1 MPICNLLT
9 FTVSPAGL
17 ITGGISASVSTT
29 LTSNLPKMGII
40 GGGFVTLAEGSL
52 YKLSVNNPNLT
63 ISFRTIS
70 SITVLDVKRA
80 DLPVNIGLEGRAA
93 FKFATASEL
102 GLILSLGTNLQVPTA
117 STVTGTLSKTPFLA
131 SPITASL
138 NTVAA
143 VLNVSMGA
151 SASLASNVPAANL
164 IKNFVALPSG
174 TSLLTLATSSSLGII
189 GGLPLNNTA
198 SLKLNIPLVDLLD
211 GAYIYGRTVTAAL
224 VSNNVDLTV
233 IIRLTDQSIVSLK
246 ANVNGSLG
254 LISPIQSTT
263 GNAAVLNT
271 VATQLGTGLQASSA
285 LAFAVNSANMSVG
298 LRSSTVAL
306 QLSATGL
313 DLQYGLRGLIELK
326 SVASFDSNGFVL
338 LKSLLTGTAAPA
350 LSLFPVGPTK
360 FLILNSISGTSTLA
374 LLNEGVRSANFILL
388 RTLTEL
394 DGTISAV
401 SATASPNLDITFVV
415 NKTVCTFN
423 VPTIAIN
430 KFEVRAPY
438 PSFDVF
444 TIDIKS
450 KAITDSSGLRMYI
463 GLVGTSALKLQTPNT
478 TALNTTFIA
487 QPITCAFSQQAANA
501 SMRFIVGLESKTTNL
516 LTLATTVAELEIKSA
531 LDPVAIRTAL
541 SVPIAPPLRML
552 IGLQGTS
559 TLRLSQ
565 STPLPGMAGFKTQL
579 ESLSSCKLKLDISPV
594 LIYINLGVADAP
606 TQLQEFVRYPIPTG
620 TSLATATTIDG
631 VSVYPSL
638 SVFGSQV
645 IRVGSGVAGSTDVS
659 IELKAYQI
667 GQDAGN
673 PKQKTT
679 MVWLRASTAD
689 TNNLQRALFGSAP
702 IGPNITREASY
713 ASEFPRDYTTPL
725 SGMNVAEAGTTVLT
739 NPTNF
744 VGSGSYSAPATS
756 VLFLGSSLVRHNYNQ
771 SAVTI
776 PAKNIAVATEF
787 YGSSASPRKLTK
799 SRVEST
805 VPSSNSNS
813 LSPIYSSSAFRLLTP
828 TQYLQYGLSRALPF
842 KASAVVLP
850 QDDTTAGLDAHIHG
864 SDSMFSFI
872 PIKSGVR
879 HFYSYYRP
887 TTKAS
892 NCTVTSAAFVSNQF
906 TVGLLDSNSNPVPGD
921 TIFVTEADC
930 IIRVLLG
937 NYQGTSRAY
946 IDIPVTAIGA
956 DPDTVIVD
964 PSYRWVLEECLT
976 SFAGTYS
983 ITCLVD
989 YYTQPNSNPSITS
1002 SKVLALSRPIADI
1015 IGDANEFNSAKLS
1028 FAGDRNLLLGEFS
1041 VAISRA
1047 AATFSADVKINNPAD
1062 EQDLT
1067 IYDSMVAGA
1076 IEAKAVSFFDT
1087 DKLHMFLKTDGT
1099 LAGRRTISTFN
1110 GDKISTNLNPILPS
1124 VVQKYISTG
1133 GTFSKVKVGESVI
1146 ALLTTTNKLYLWGY
1160 NTYGHLDVPNDIDAN
1175 FAHTGYIADIKD
1187 FDFHVGHIA
1196 VIKTGTNNLYGWG
1209 CKFSTSWVTPKYIN
1223 AGNIVPMT
1231 ATAIKHLAI
1240 GENYSVGA
1248 VSKTINSVVTTVI
1261 EQFGSAPDAAAT
1273 IDTLVLKEPTPVW
1286 NTLDIKVYAGKVL
1299 ACGSNHTVA
1308 LKSDGTVVCWG
1319 NNNTYNQCTV
1329 PGGLTNVIAVDAGD
1343 NHSIALKSDGTV
1355 VCWGRDNSGQATVPA
1370 NLKAKIISAGGN
1382 FCAAIRTAASTD
1394 VTATVGA
1401 ITDDEVED
1409 TVACWGLNDVGQTV
1423 VPKCEGVSYDPD
1435 VHKYRMRFWSVKCG
1449 WNHVAGVRKDDVQ
1462 VKRTRDHLELNRY
1475 AAGPSRTAFKF
1486 SQESTEVFRD
1496 IGFSFSAWTGTS
1508 GVTIKSTTGVEYV
1521 FSIVGSPSGNYVDT
1535 FVSAS
1540 TALIS
1545 SRYYRLCITSALNS
1559 NGGAALPY
1567 RIGDTVK
1574 IQYATSGA
1582 PSTWIDLEFSAY
1594 LVLGYSTDANCSA
1607 DNTWPPSV
1615 CTSPTTITNLRTITQ
1630 KWSGVDNYGIST
1642 LKWVP
1647 CIITPVSDGYFAGAN
1662 YEIRQSGGNSGIP
1675 VQTIVC
1681 SFETAD
1687 VYDPGLDKK
1696 YVVWGSP
1703 QAYGV
1708 SANILDYQAYYP
1720 VLTWPGEDNYT
1731 PGQLTS
1737 SLDSILVKDT
1747 RVPLNATVPAG
1758 YLDSSYS
1765 YVGAGPQLGSNRE
1778 PPNYDSGN
1786 LGSFFLNDGI
1796 VGGSRIYLGPTSLQ
1810 VAPLVDGLLVRVST
1824 TNNSGDLTYVG
1835 TPALTIAGVY
1845 FNRPTPLDG
1854 STINLYAGA
1863 EAGDT
1868 TESVKAIGFT
1878 NNAVYVERF
1887 TGSLPTG
1894 YEIVAAG
1901 KGTKSTWTSLT
1912 GYHLQWTGTLPSIGT
1927 TTLSMTGAYCTF
1939 NGSTS
1944 KADVYLP
1951 FDQDY
1956 PGPLPEAW
1964 LSALSL
1970 EPRLVQIVKHQLDAS
1985 VLNAA
1990 DPLITPVKHMTVVPL
2005 YNNSNLC
2012 VGRSVYGLSINST
2025 STQRTDDTDVFSNFL
2040 IHPTIGSGS
2049 VTEYFPENMYFG
2061 YRSYVSV
2068 NYSKY
2073 VVASSAQDTVGKVQ
2087 TYTKTGG
2094 VNTNGQLNVKLGGP
2108 FGLTDALSP
2117 YYVQILSKS
2126 WMMDV
2131 AQWNIGHT
2139 QTPGLT
2145 YGFDKVSCSQF
2156 HTVALDMDGWVSAW
2170 GSNSA
2175 INPAATRRRPW
2186 TPYTDSG
2193 NGIFAGP
2200 NSPPHLVSGWFTNF
2214 ADANYSGTASVDA
2227 FTTNRSKTVS
2237 SDTTDPIVPLD
2248 LTVNPLA
2255 ASVYNFLYPAD
2266 PSTVYPTYNAN
2277 FNTNGFVFFNAN
2289 KFTLAV
2295 NTEVIYVSQKIFSDI
2310 PGNIVAPCLEMGLR
2324 RNVDGSY
2331 VAFIQG
2337 SYTNYL
2343 RQYSL
2348 PLDGAPSLIYFGFD
2362 ESNDAIPVI
2371 TGTVKVDGTYV
2382 KWNAPLD
2389 SNGFDT
2395 GTDSYI
2401 SEPIYAISYSRSLN
2415 HVGTFPPPLNTDTL
2429 QRMYKPVTALT
2440 KLVAGDN
2447 FFSGLYLDEAL
2458 PINKIR
2464 GTNVTKQEAN
2474 FQLELGYNKTI
2485 DGLSAQ
2491 GPPNLK
2497 LLDLVGPKTNY
2508 LTLVERSYKQ
2518 STVVAPTTAVYL
2530 SPNTV
2535 PTLASIRL
2543 ENDNFRIFLGD
2554 IFTEGDDTVIDY
2566 LYNYS
2571 AGNKAG
2577 VDVTSRVWPTV
2588 VFPGD
2593 PLFSASYPPNHV
2605 FIYRAL
2611 NLLVPGGSY
2620 TSVDKFNTVYT
2631 TNGSVGDGNIDAKP
2645 LVDITSSDPL
2655 KKMVCYD
2662 SVSGRV
2668 LPQGYIPE
2676 ANVGGGLLSIAMGSL
2691 QTAVISS
2698 TSKLVSW
2705 GWNHYEQRRQLRDLV
2720 TVTPTKISSSS
2731 AWSLVLDSTGVKLIT
2746 SLESSG
2752 QLTVPAGLGA
2762 GTLDISTGTNFAAA
2776 IRADGKV
2783 VCWGY
2788 ESNVPEVPATLGTC
2802 TKVACGA
2809 DHVLVL
2815 KANGEVECFGNND
2828 YGQCTIPTVVSNG
2841 VVTHI
2846 ACTSQMSVARLSTGV
2861 VYWWGASFG
2870 IRYTGNTGYA
2880 CKEAL
2885 GTNQVFLFVVKSAD
2899 DKIYCWPTEPGEQ
2912 YGLIAGIPNVASA
2925 SWKLGQG
2932 IAARHMCAATDTT
2945 TYAWGTDYSI
2955 DGNYGAPSYVPN
2967 TTSKLGVICNP
2978 LSSITSAPYKH
2989 VVVSTK
2995 LQSDINAE
3003 YDLIPSSIKARSED
3017 SVYTSVE
3024 LAGLKHAIAIAG
3036 GSKCWFA
3043 IYADTYAATEGTL
3056 IAWAADPANG
3066 IIADVPSGTT
3076 YTQVSSRNR
3085 HAAARKAN
3093 GDIVCWGLNTSG
3105 QTTIPASIGSCT
3117 KVVCGDTFTVAI
3129 KNGGLLSIWGTI
3141 NGVTATIP
3149 APYNIINFG
3158 DISCGIDH
3166 VVGTLSVGYSP
3177 GEYTWSIGTVV
3188 AFGNNNKGQCDVP
3201 GSLSGIIGNGVV
3213 CKAVAGGYFTSYDLV
3228 TEGFTLA
3235 KIDNSTPAAIVAV
3248 TGRSLETGGFERE
3261 NLVTSDYI
3269 DGYLVHY
3276 SGSIC
3281 NGILPSEH
3289 PFVVAYPTTT
3299 FGAGGTSILSNTGYA
3314 PANLTSNATNIP
3326 TAYRRNGAKR
3336 AKLITAGRY
3345 TQHVWTR
3352 PDHPFGAGYTV
3363 IVDKDT
3369 NAIQM
3374 VGGDALPGS
3383 CSVLS
3388 YSPPIEKSR
3397 LYDVPTNQLIDAN
3410 IIQIGTFRGNT
3421 FALTST
3427 GAVVQWGYQ
3436 DSSVSYNI
3444 SDPGLKQ
3451 YIAVPDIALDD
3462 NTPSLTGARA
3472 FALAY
3477 VSGAPGLSDS
3487 WYVNV
3492 NLDRYVDGVKTN
3504 VRRFTATG
3512 NTDSYSIAKP
3522 VHFAETFLAVDNWP
3536 SDSTRLDSQ
3545 YILSIEPNGVAC
3557 DINTASIFGM
3567 NLDSKSAIGPVL
3579 KDASNMS
3586 ASMSEVADYM
3596 LATVEDDTL
3605 STNTLTVAS
3614 NALTVNTVSEALAGV
3629 SFTSN
3634 ELVINRTFVRNKYGS
3649 SAIVESV
3656 AGGGLGGLLAGRV
3669 PYISALTPADMPSTT
3684 NLVGWYKS
3692 DTLPTTGEVTTW
3704 TNSVSGSSVAALTQ
3718 PGATLKPTVVAFNS
3732 TTYKGAQF
3740 DAVTSN
3746 QDFLSSLN
3754 TNVSETEFTYF
3765 VVYNKTA
3772 STTTHLDFGKLY
3784 SPSGGTSRGV
3794 QGIGWTA
3801 GRPTLYT
3808 RTSRYYRAT
3817 STDVITGNGI
3827 LCGYY
3832 RGSEGEGLRR
3842 NGTAVPLNALETN
3855 TVISATLSTGY
3866 HLEARV
3872 VTGFNDSNDVCAEVV
3887 AFNGSLTDAQIQQV
3901 EGYLAHKFNL
3911 ASSLPDGHPYKASPA
3926 VGEKLDVITPTDT
3939 TSNLILKETNR
3950 FTSNTGQAQT
3960 WVGMFEVGLNH
3971 IAQRTTAGG
3980 AVYPDISPVVA
3991 EFNIK
3996 TNQTLSILT
4005 IPVIAKFN
4013 SIAANLEVGASVKYL
4028 NGKVFGKFA
4037 ISSADMFVGLVIGQS
4052 RVTPKL
4058 RAIPVDLDLIVGMEG
4073 APILSSLKFFSGAD
4087 CGFYGCLSVSL
4098 DPPSLTI
4105 LQDSSYGNITTQ
4117 FGIAPVIMD
4126 KTVNMK
4132 GKVVRLTLNAPAAE
4146 LNVLRAMSS
4155 TVTCVLKTSAR
4166 IHNATVYLEPVTISP
4181 RLRLEVCV
4189 ASFAFLNLPIKKY
4202 GPKNPFGTPIV
4213 DDDIGPVYP
4222 FPPGRN

>member
-9 FTVSPAGL
+9 STVGPAGL
-17 ITGGISASVSTT
+17 ITGGMTASVSTR

-52 YKLSVNNPNLT
+52 YKLSLNTPRLT
-63 ISFRTIS
+63 IPFRTNS

-80 DLPVNIGLEGRAA
+80 DLPVNAGFEGTAA
-93 FKFATASEL
+93 FKCNTIAPKL
-102 GLILSLGTNLQVPTA
+102 GLILSLGTNLQVPTV
-117 STVTGTLSKTPFLA
+117 STVTGSMGKSPFLA
-131 SPITASL
+131 SPIRGSL

-143 VLNVSMGA
+143 VLNVSMRA
-151 SASLASNVPAANL
+151 SASLTSNVIAANL
-164 IKNFVALPSG
+164 TKNLVALPSG
-174 TSLLTLATSSSLGII
+174 TSLLTLATSSKLGII

-198 SLKLNIPLVDLLD
+198 SLRFNVPLADLLD
-211 GAYIYGRTVTAAL
+211 GAYIYGITITAAL
-224 VSNNVDLTV
+224 VSNKNIDLTLIV
-233 IIRLTDQSIVSLK
+233 RLTTQSIISLK
-246 ANVNGSLG
+246 ADVNGSLG

-263 GNAAVLNT
+263 GNAAALNT
-271 VATQLGTGLQASSA
+271 VAAKLTTGLRGSSTLT
-285 LAFAVNSANMSVG
+285 LAANSANMSVG

-313 DLQYGLRGLIELK
+313 DLRYALRSLVEFK
-326 SVASFDSNGFVL
+326 SVTSFDSNGFVL

-374 LLNEGVRSANFILL
+374 LLNEGVRSSQFILL

-401 SATASPNLDITFVV
+401 SATASSNLDITFRA
-415 NKTVCTFN
+415 NKVTCAFN
-423 VPTIAIN
+423 VPVIAN
-430 KFEVRAPY
+430 NLFQVRAPY
-438 PSFDVF
+438 PSFGAF

-478 TALNTTFIA
+478 TVLNTAFIA
-487 QPITCAFSQQAANA
+487 QPITCAFSQQSANA
-501 SMRFIVGLESKTTNL
+501 SMRIIVGLESQTTNL
-516 LTLATTVAELEIKSA
+516 LTLATTAAELEIKSA
-531 LDPVAIRTAL
+531 LDPVVIRTAL
-541 SVPIAPPLRML
+541 SVPIAPPIRMMV
-552 IGLQGTS
+552 GLQGTS

-645 IRVGSGVAGSTDVS
+645 IRVGSGIAGSTDVS

-713 ASEFPRDYTTPL
+713 ASGFPRDYTTPL
-725 SGMNVAEAGTTVLT
+725 SGMNAAEAGTTVLT

-787 YGSSASPRKLTK
+787 YGSSTSPRKLTK

-828 TQYLQYGLSRALPF
+828 TQYSQYGLSRALPF

-921 TIFVTEADC
+921 TIFVAEADC
-930 IIRVLLG
+930 ILRVLLG
-937 NYQGTSRAY
+937 NYQDTSRAY

-976 SFAGTYS
+976 SFASTHN

-989 YYTQPNSNPSITS
+989 YYGQPNSNQSITS

-1041 VAISRA
+1041 VAISRSE
-1047 AATFSADVKINNPAD
+1047 ATFTADVKINNPAD
-1062 EQDLT
+1062 ELDLT
-1067 IYDSMVAGA
+1067 IYDSTAAGA

-1087 DKLHMFLKTDGT
+1087 DKLHLFLKTDGT

-1187 FDFHVGHIA
+1187 FDFHAGHIA
-1196 VIKTGTNNLYGWG
+1196 VIKTGTNKLYGWG
-1209 CKFSTSWVTPKYIN
+1209 CKFSTSWVTPKYNN
-1223 AGNIVPMT
+1223 AGTIVPMT

-1273 IDTLVLKEPTPVW
+1273 IDTLVLKEPTLVW
-1286 NTLDIKVYAGKVL
+1286 DTPDIKVPAGKVL

-1329 PGGLTNVIAVDAGD
+1329 PGGLANVIAVDAGD
-1343 NHSIALKSDGTV
+1343 NHSMALQSNGTV

-1382 FCAAIRTAASTD
+1382 FCAAIRASNSTD

-1449 WNHVAGVRKDDVQ
+1449 WNHVAGVRKDDVP
-1462 VKRTRDHLELNRY
+1462 VKRTRDHVELNRY
-1475 AAGPSRTAFKF
+1475 AAGADRTAFKLLKD
-1486 SQESTEVFRD
+1486 TTTVFTD
-1496 IGFSFSAWTGTS
+1496 VGFGISLWGTTSSATITSNTGAAY
-1508 GVTIKSTTGVEYV
+1508 TIT
-1521 FSIVGSPSGNYVDT
+1521 IVGSPSGNFVDT
-1535 FVSAS
+1535 FVS
-1540 TALIS
+1540 TPTDFIS
-1545 SRYYRLCITSALNS
+1545 DRRYRLHIVSKASVT
-1559 NGGAALPY
+1559 GGAALPY
-1567 RIGDTVK
+1567 AMDTLK
-1574 IQYATSGA
+1574 IQYATSGS
-1582 PSTWIDLEFSAY
+1582 PNTWIDLAFPAT
-1594 LVLGYSTDANCSA
+1594 LLQGFSTDVNCTSNGA
-1607 DNTWPPSV
+1607 WPP
-1615 CTSPTTITNLRTITQ
+1615 TTCIDANNSIINLRTITR
-1630 KWSGVDNYGIST
+1630 KWGIPLTQTS
-1642 LKWVP
+1642 WVP
-1647 CIITPVSDGYFAGAN
+1647 SIPVSDPLSFPAGSI
-1662 YEIRQSGGNSGIP
+1662 YEIGTVNTTLENIL
-1675 VQTIVC
+1675 C

-1687 VYDPGLDKK
+1687 LYDVGLDKK

-1708 SANILDYQAYYP
+1708 SANILDYQSYYP
-1720 VLTWPGEDNYT
+1720 LLTWPGEDGYT
-1731 PGQLTS
+1731 PGNLTS
-1737 SLDSILVKDT
+1737 ALDPILVKDT
-1747 RVPLNATVPAG
+1747 RVPPNATVPAF
-1758 YLDSSYS
+1758 YLKSSYS
-1765 YVGAGPQLGSNRE
+1765 YVGLGPQLGRNTE
-1778 PPNYDSGN
+1778 PPTYDSNN
-1786 LGSFFLNDGI
+1786 LGSFFLDDVITGA
-1796 VGGSRIYLGPTSLQ
+1796 SRIYLGPTSLQ
-1810 VAPLVDGLLVRVST
+1810 IAPLVDGLLVRVYT
-1824 TNNSGDLTYVG
+1824 TNSSGNVIYCG
-1835 TPALTIAGVY
+1835 APALTIAGVY
-1845 FNRPTPLDG
+1845 FNRPTPLG
-1854 STINLYAGA
+1854 AITINLYAGV
-1863 EAGDT
+1863 
-1868 TESVKAIGFT
+1868 ESGAQESIQAIGFT

-1894 YEIVAAG
+1894 YSIVSN
-1901 KGTKSTWTSLT
+1901 KSTVATIESVA
-1912 GYHLQWTGTLPSIGT
+1912 GYHLEWTGSLPSIGS
-1927 TTLSMTGAYCTF
+1927 TTLTMTGAYCKF
-1939 NGSTS
+1939 NESTN
-1944 KADVYLP
+1944 KAEVYLP
-1951 FDQDY
+1951 FDDVY
-1956 PGPLPEAW
+1956 SGGAPIPEAW

-2005 YNNSNLC
+2005 YNDSNLC
-2012 VGRSVYGLSINST
+2012 VGRSVYGLSIASS
-2025 STQRTDDTDVFSNFL
+2025 STQRTDDIDAFSNFL

-2049 VTEYFPENMYFG
+2049 SLEFFPDNMYFG

-2068 NYSKY
+2068 NYYKY

-2175 INPAATRRRPW
+2175 INPAATKRKPW
-2186 TPYTDSG
+2186 TPYTDS
-2193 NGIFAGP
+2193 NDGIFP
-2200 NSPPHLVSGWFTNF
+2200 ITNTSRPSQLVSGWFTNF
-2214 ADANYSGTASVDA
+2214 FDANYPGTASVDA
-2227 FTTNRSKTVS
+2227 FTVNRSKTVS
-2237 SDTTDPIVPLD
+2237 SDIADPIVPLD
-2248 LTVNPLA
+2248 LTVDPLV
-2255 ASVYNFLYPAD
+2255 SGYYDFLYPAD
-2266 PSTVYPTYNAN
+2266 PSTVFPTYNAN
-2277 FNTNGFVFFNAN
+2277 FDTNGFVFFNPN
-2289 KFTLAV
+2289 KFTLAAG
-2295 NTEVIYVSQKIFSDI
+2295 TEVLFVKQKLL
-2310 PGNIVAPCLEMGLR
+2310 APSIQMGLR
-2324 RNVDGSY
+2324 NDNGVYRAY
-2331 VAFIQG
+2331 IQG
-2337 SYTNYL
+2337 SYTTYL
-2343 RQYSL
+2343 RQYSQ
-2348 PLDGAPSLIYFGFD
+2348 PLDGVPSLIYFGFD
-2362 ESNDAIPVI
+2362 ESNGAIPVI
-2371 TGTVKVDGTYV
+2371 TGTVKVDGTYI
-2382 KWNAPLD
+2382 KWEAPLD
-2389 SNGFDT
+2389 IDGFDT
-2395 GTDSYI
+2395 GTDTYV

-2497 LLDLVGPKTNY
+2497 LLDLVGPKENY

-2518 STVVAPTTAVYL
+2518 ANLINPTTGVYA
-2530 SPNTV
+2530 STV
-2535 PTLASIRL
+2535 PTIASIRL
-2543 ENDNFRIFLGD
+2543 EDDNFRIFLGNEA
-2554 IFTEGDDTVIDY
+2554 FEPEDTVIDY

-2571 AGNKAG
+2571 ASSKEGA
-2577 VDVTSRVWPTV
+2577 DVEKRVWPTV
-2588 VFPGD
+2588 VLRGEA
-2593 PLFSASYPPNHV
+2593 LFNSSYSPKEI

-2611 NLLVPGGSY
+2611 NLLVPGTSY
-2620 TSVDKFNTVYT
+2620 TSADKFNAARYT
-2631 TNGSVGDGNIDAKP
+2631 TGYVGNGNIDAKP
-2645 LVDITSSDPL
+2645 LVDITSTDPL
-2655 KKMVCYD
+2655 KQMVCYD

-2691 QTAVISS
+2691 QTAVIKASNN
-2698 TSKLVSW
+2698 KIVSW
-2705 GWNHYEQRRQLRDLV
+2705 GWNHFEQRRQLRDLV

-2731 AWSLVLDSTGVKLIT
+2731 QWSLVLDSTGVKLIT
-2746 SLESSG
+2746 DVESFG
-2752 QLTVPAGLGA
+2752 QLTVPASLGA

-2776 IRADGKV
+2776 IRSNGTV

-2788 ESNVPEVPATLGTC
+2788 ESYVPEVPATLGAC

-2815 KANGEVECFGNND
+2815 KAGGVIACFGNND
-2828 YGQCTIPTVVSNG
+2828 YGQCTIPTAVSNG
-2841 VVTHI
+2841 TVTHI

-2870 IRYTGNTGYA
+2870 LTNNGNTVYA
-2880 CKEAL
+2880 CEEAL
-2885 GTNQVFLFVVKSAD
+2885 GTNQVFLFVVKTSD
-2899 DKIYCWPTEPGEQ
+2899 KKIYCWPTEPGD
-2912 YGLIAGIPNVASA
+2912 YNSLVTGIPNVANNF
-2925 SWKLGQG
+2925 WKLGQST
-2932 IAARHMCAATDTT
+2932 AARHMCAATDTT
-2945 TYAWGTDYSI
+2945 TFAWGTEYNI
-2955 DGNYGAPSYVPN
+2955 DGNYGAPSYVPDTN
-2967 TTSKLGVICNP
+2967 SKLGVICNP
-2978 LSSITSAPYKH
+2978 LSSTTSSPYKH

-3003 YDLIPSSIKARSED
+3003 YALIPSSIKARSEA

-3043 IYADTYAATEGTL
+3043 IYADTYASTQGTL
-3056 IAWAADPANG
+3056 IAWAADTTNA
-3066 IIADVPSGTT
+3066 ITTVPSGAT

-3093 GDIVCWGLNTSG
+3093 GDIVCWGLNDAG
-3105 QTTIPASIGSCT
+3105 QATVPATLGSCT

-3129 KNGGLLSIWGTI
+3129 KDGGLLAIWGTI
-3141 NGVTATIP
+3141 AGVTATIP
-3149 APYNIINFG
+3149 SNPVRYDLIQFG

-3166 VVGTLSVGYSP
+3166 VVGTLSSGYSP
-3177 GEYTWSIGTVV
+3177 GQYTWEIGTVV
-3188 AFGNNNKGQCDVP
+3188 AFGNNDKGQCDIP
-3201 GSLSGIIGNGVV
+3201 GSLSGIIGNGVQ
-3213 CKAVAGGYFTSYDLV
+3213 CTAVAGGYFTSYSLV
-3228 TEGFTLA
+3228 TGGFALA
-3235 KIDNSTPAAIVAV
+3235 NISSTTPAAIVAV
-3248 TGRSLETGGFERE
+3248 SGRTLETGGFERQT
-3261 NLVTSDYI
+3261 LVTSDYI

-3299 FGAGGTSILSNTGYA
+3299 FAGSGTPTSILSTTGYA

-3363 IVDKDT
+3363 IVDKAT

-3397 LYDVPTNQLIDAN
+3397 LYDVPANQLIDAN

-3512 NTDSYSIAKP
+3512 NTEDYSIAKP

-3605 STNTLTVAS
+3605 ATNTLTVAS

-3634 ELVINRTFVRNKYGS
+3634 ELVVNRTYVRNKYGS

-3656 AGGGLGGLLAGRV
+3656 PGGGLGGLLAGRV
-3669 PYISALTPADMPSTT
+3669 PYLSALTPADMPSTT

-3692 DTLPTTGEVTTW
+3692 DTLPSSGEVTTW

-3718 PGATLKPTVVAFNS
+3718 AGATLKPTVVAFNS
-3732 TTYKGAQF
+3732 TSYKGAQF
-3740 DAVTSN
+3740 DSVTSN

-3808 RTSRYYRAT
+3808 RVARYYRAT

-3842 NGTAVPLNALETN
+3842 NGTAVPLNALENN

-3980 AVYPDISPVVA
+3980 AVYDDISPVVA

-4037 ISSADMFVGLVIGQS
+4037 ISPVNMFVGLVIGQS

-4058 RAIPVDLDLIVGMEG
+4058 RAVPAVLDLIMGMEG
-4073 APILSSLKFFSGAD
+4073 ASVLSSLKFFSGAD

-4132 GKVVRLTLNAPAAE
+4132 GTVVRLTLNAPVAE

-4155 TVTCVLKTSAR
+4155 TVTCVLRTSAR

-4181 RLRLEVCV
+4181 RLRIEVCV

-4202 GPKNPFGTPIV
+4202 VPKTPPFGTPIV

-4222 FPPGRN
+4222 FPPGKN

>member
-9 FTVSPAGL
+9 STVGPAGL
-17 ITGGISASVSTT
+17 ITGGMTASVSTS

-40 GGGFVTLAEGSL
+40 GGGFQTLLEGSL
-52 YKLSVNNPNLT
+52 YRLSVNNPQLT
-63 ISFRTIS
+63 ITFRTNS
-70 SITVLDVKRA
+70 SIAVLDVKRA

-93 FKFATASEL
+93 FNCNTIAPKL

-117 STVTGTLSKTPFLA
+117 STVTGTLSKSGFLT
-131 SPITASL
+131 SPITTSL

-143 VLNVSMGA
+143 VLNVSMRA
-151 SASLASNVPAANL
+151 SASLTSNVIAADL
-164 IKNFVALPSG
+164 IKNFVTLPSG

-189 GGLPLNNTA
+189 GGLPSNNTA
-198 SLKLNIPLVDLLD
+198 SLRFNVPLADLLD

-233 IIRLTDQSIVSLK
+233 IIKLTNQSIVSLK
-246 ANVNGSLG
+246 ADVNGSLG
-254 LISPIQSTT
+254 LISILQSIT
-263 GNAAVLNT
+263 GNAAALNT
-271 VATQLGTGLQASSA
+271 VPAQFSIGLQGSST
-285 LAFAVNSANMSVG
+285 LTLAVNSANMSVG
-298 LRSSTVAL
+298 LRSTAAL
-306 QLSATGL
+306 QLSATAL
-313 DLQYGLRGLIELK
+313 DLRYALTGRVEFK

-360 FLILNSISGTSTLA
+360 FLVLNSISGTSTLA
-374 LLNEGVRSANFILL
+374 FNAPAVINNNFLLL

-394 DGTISAV
+394 DGTITTVLGTSAQ
-401 SATASPNLDITFVV
+401 NLDITFVA
-415 NKTVCTFN
+415 NKVICGFN
-423 VPTIAIN
+423 VRKPTNQQFTILP
-430 KFEVRAPY
+430 PY
-438 PSFDVF
+438 PPFDLF
-444 TIDIKS
+444 TINLKS
-450 KAITDSSGLRMYI
+450 RVITDSSGLSMYI
-463 GLVGTSALKLQTPNT
+463 GLVGTSALKLQSPNT
-478 TALNTTFIA
+478 TVLNTTFRA
-487 QPITCAFSQQAANA
+487 QPITCAFNQQLANA
-501 SMRFIVGLESKTTNL
+501 LMRFIVGLESKTTNL
-516 LTLATTVAELEIKSA
+516 LTLSTIAASLEVKSS
-531 LDPVAIRTAL
+531 LDPVAIQTAL
-541 SVPIAPPLRML
+541 SVPINPPLRML
-552 IGLQGTS
+552 IGLRGTS

-565 STPLPGMAGFKTQL
+565 PTPLPGMAGFTTQL
-579 ESLSSCKLKLDISPV
+579 ESLSSCKLKLNIPSV
-594 LIYINLGVADAP
+594 LIRINLGVADAP

-631 VSVYPSL
+631 ASVYPSL

-645 IRVGSGVAGSTDVS
+645 IRVGTGVAGSTDVS

-679 MVWLRASTAD
+679 MVWLRASIAD
-689 TNNLQRALFGSAP
+689 TTNLQRALFGSAP

-713 ASEFPRDYTTPL
+713 ASGFPREYVTPL
-725 SGMNVAEAGTTVLT
+725 SSMNAAVAGDTVLT

-744 VGSGSYSAPATS
+744 VGSSSYSAPATS
-756 VLFLGSSLVRHNYNQ
+756 VLFLGSSLIRHNYNQ
-771 SAVTI
+771 SAVTV

-787 YGSSASPRKLTK
+787 YGSSTSTRKLTK

-805 VPSSNSNS
+805 LPSSNSSS
-813 LSPIYSSSAFRLLTP
+813 LSPIYSSSGFRLLTP
-828 TQYLQYGLSRALPF
+828 TQYSQYGLSRTLPF
-842 KASAVVLP
+842 KANAVVLP

-864 SDSMFSFI
+864 SDSIFSFI

-879 HFYSYYRP
+879 HFYSYYHP
-887 TTKAS
+887 NTVAV

-921 TIFVTEADC
+921 TIFVAEADC
-930 IIRVLLG
+930 ILRVLLG

-946 IDIPVTAIGA
+946 IDIPVTGIGA
-956 DPDTVIVD
+956 DTDTVIVD

-976 SFAGTYS
+976 SFAGAHS

-989 YYTQPNSNPSITS
+989 YYTQTNSNTSITS
-1002 SKVLALSRPIADI
+1002 SKVVAVSRPIADI

-1041 VAISRA
+1041 LAISRPV
-1047 AATFSADVKINNPAD
+1047 ATFTADVKINNTAG
-1062 EQDLT
+1062 EADLT
-1067 IYDSMVAGA
+1067 IYDSTASGA
-1076 IEAKAVSFFDT
+1076 IEAKSVSFFDE
-1087 DKLHMFLKTDGT
+1087 DRLHLFLKSNGT
-1099 LAGRRTISTFN
+1099 LAGRRTIDTSN
-1110 GDKISTNLNPILPS
+1110 GPKISTNLNPILPS
-1124 VVQKYISTG
+1124 VVQKYISSG

-1146 ALLTTTNKLYLWGY
+1146 ALLTPTNKLYLWGY
-1160 NTYGHLDVPNDIDAN
+1160 NTYGHLDVPDVVDAN
-1175 FAHTGYIADIKD
+1175 FARTGYIADIKD
-1187 FDFHVGHIA
+1187 FDFHAGHIA
-1196 VIKTGTNNLYGWG
+1196 VIKYSDNKLYGWG
-1209 CKFSTSWVTPKYIN
+1209 CKFSTSWVTPKYDN
-1223 AGNIVPMT
+1223 AGTIVPMT

-1248 VSKTINSVVTTVI
+1248 ISKTINSVVTTVI

-1273 IDTLVLKEPTPVW
+1273 IDTLVLKEPTLVW
-1286 NTLDIKVYAGKVL
+1286 DTPDIKVYAGKVL

-1319 NNNTYNQCTV
+1319 NNNTYGQCTP
-1329 PGGLTNVIAVDAGD
+1329 PGGLTGVIAVDAGD

-1355 VCWGRDNSGQATVPA
+1355 VCWGRDNAGQATVPA

-1382 FCAAIRTAASTD
+1382 FCAAIRASNSTD

-1423 VPKCEGVSYDPD
+1423 VPKCEGVSYDPGI
-1435 VHKYRMRFWSVKCG
+1435 HKYRMRFWSVKCG
-1449 WNHVAGVRKDDVQ
+1449 WNHVAGVRRDDVLA
-1462 VKRTRDHLELNRY
+1462 KRTRDHLELNRY
-1475 AAGPSRTAFKF
+1475 AAGPSRTAFKLRQNTTTIF
-1486 SQESTEVFRD
+1486 NDV
-1496 IGFSFSAWTGTS
+1496 GFNFSAWTGTS
-1508 GVTIKSTTGVEYV
+1508 SVTITSNTGVAYV
-1521 FSIVGSPSGNYVDT
+1521 ISIVGSPSGTLIDT
-1535 FVSAS
+1535 FVSAP

-1545 SRYYRLCITSALNS
+1545 SRYYRLHITSAPNS
-1559 NGGAALPY
+1559 SGSAALPY
-1567 RIGDTVK
+1567 RVGDTVK
-1574 IQYATSGA
+1574 IQYATSGF
-1582 PSTWIDLEFSAY
+1582 PNTWIDLQFPAT
-1594 LVLGYSTDANCSA
+1594 LLQGFSTDGSCTSNGA
-1607 DNTWPPSV
+1607 WPP
-1615 CTSPTTITNLRTITQ
+1615 TTCVDTNNPIVNLRTITR
-1630 KWSGVDNYGIST
+1630 KWGTAST
-1642 LKWVP
+1642 QTSWVP
-1647 CIITPVSDGYFAGAN
+1647 SIPASPPESFPAGST
-1662 YEIRQSGGNSGIP
+1662 YEIGSVATTLEN
-1675 VQTIVC
+1675 IVC

-1720 VLTWPGEDNYT
+1720 SLIWPGQSSYT

-1737 SLDSILVKDT
+1737 SLDSILLKDT
-1747 RVPLNATVPAG
+1747 KVPLNATVPA
-1758 YLDSSYS
+1758 YNLLSSYS
-1765 YVGAGPQLGSNRE
+1765 YVGAGPQLGRNTE
-1778 PPNYDSGN
+1778 PPTYANNN
-1786 LGSFFLNDGI
+1786 LGSFFLDEVI
-1796 VGGSRIYLGPTSLQ
+1796 TGGSKIYLGPTSLQ
-1810 VAPLVDGLLVRVST
+1810 VAPLVEGLLVRVST
-1824 TNNSGDLTYVG
+1824 TNSSGVTYVG

-1845 FNRPTPLDG
+1845 FNRPTPIDG
-1854 STINLYAGA
+1854 TTLNLYAGA
-1863 EAGDT
+1863 ET
-1868 TESVKAIGFT
+1868 STQESVLAIGFT

-1887 TGSLPTG
+1887 VGSLPTG
-1894 YEIVAAG
+1894 YSIVTNKTAAV
-1901 KGTKSTWTSLT
+1901 TYDSLT
-1912 GYHLQWTGTLPSIGT
+1912 GYHLMWTGSLPSLGT
-1927 TTLSMTGAYCTF
+1927 TTLCMTGAYCTF

-1951 FDQDY
+1951 FDNVY
-1956 PGPLPEAW
+1956 SGGTPIPEAW

-1970 EPRLVQIVKHQLDAS
+1970 QPRLVQVLKHQLDAA
-1985 VLNAA
+1985 VLNSA
-1990 DPLITPVKHMTVVPL
+1990 DPLITPVKHMTVVPN
-2005 YNNSNLC
+2005 YVTNSGITVLA
-2012 VGRSVYGLSINST
+2012 GRDVYGLSIASS
-2025 STQRTDDTDVFSNFL
+2025 STQRTDDTDSFIKFL
-2040 IHPTIGSGS
+2040 IHPTIGSGAS
-2049 VTEYFPENMYFG
+2049 LEYFPENMYFG

-2073 VVASSAQDTVGKVQ
+2073 VVASSGQDTVGKVQ
-2087 TYTKTGG
+2087 TYIKTGG
-2094 VNTNGQLNVKLGGP
+2094 VNTNGQLNIKLGGP
-2108 FGLTDALSP
+2108 FGLTDAISP
-2117 YYVQILSKS
+2117 YYVEILSKS

-2131 AQWNIGHT
+2131 AQWNVGHT

-2175 INPAATRRRPW
+2175 INPAATRRKPW
-2186 TPYTDSG
+2186 TPYTDS
-2193 NGIFAGP
+2193 NDGIFP
-2200 NSPPHLVSGWFTNF
+2200 ITNISRPSQLVSGWFTNF
-2214 ADANYSGTASVDA
+2214 ADANYSGTTAVST
-2227 FTTNRSKTVS
+2227 FTANRSNTVS

-2248 LTVNPLA
+2248 LTVDPLA
-2255 ASVYNFLYPAD
+2255 SGYYDFLYPAD

-2277 FNTNGFVFFNAN
+2277 FGTNGFVFFNPN

-2295 NTEVIYVSQKIFSDI
+2295 NTEVIFVKQKLL
-2310 PGNIVAPCLEMGLR
+2310 APSIQMGLR
-2324 RNVDGSY
+2324 NDNGVYRAY
-2331 VAFIQG
+2331 IQG
-2337 SYTNYL
+2337 SYTTYL

-2348 PLDGAPSLIYFGFD
+2348 PLDRVPSLIYFGFD
-2362 ESNDAIPVI
+2362 ESIENIPVI
-2371 TGTVKVDGTYV
+2371 TGSVKVDGTYV
-2382 KWNAPLD
+2382 KWDAPLD
-2389 SNGFDT
+2389 VDGNDT
-2395 GTDSYI
+2395 GVDSYI

-2415 HVGTFPPPLNTDTL
+2415 HVGTFPPPFNTDTL

-2464 GTNVTKQEAN
+2464 GTNVTKQAAN
-2474 FQLELGYNKTI
+2474 FQLELGYKKTI
-2485 DGLSAQ
+2485 DSLSAQ

-2497 LLDLVGPKTNY
+2497 LLDLVGPKENY
-2508 LTLVERSYKQ
+2508 LTLVERTYKQ
-2518 STVVAPTTAVYL
+2518 STVTAPTTAVYI

-2535 PTLASIRL
+2535 PTIVSIRL
-2543 ENDNFRIFLGD
+2543 ESDNFRIFLGN
-2554 IFTEGDDTVIDY
+2554 IFNEPDDTVIDY

-2571 AGNKAG
+2571 AGNKVGA
-2577 VDVTSRVWPTV
+2577 DVEKRVWPTV
-2588 VFPGD
+2588 VFPGEA
-2593 PLFSASYPPNHV
+2593 LFSVSYSPKEV

-2620 TSVDKFNTVYT
+2620 TSVDKFNAARYT
-2631 TNGSVGDGNIDAKP
+2631 TGYVGDGNIDAKP

-2705 GWNHYEQRRQLRDLV
+2705 GWNHFEQRRQLRDLV

-2731 AWSLVLDSTGVKLIT
+2731 SWSLVLDSTGVKLIT
-2746 SLESSG
+2746 NLESFG

-2776 IRADGKV
+2776 IRFNGTV

-2788 ESNVPEVPATLGTC
+2788 ESYVPEVPPTLGAC

-2809 DHVLVL
+2809 EHVLVL
-2815 KANGEVECFGNND
+2815 KSNNKVACFGDNS
-2828 YGQCTIPTVVSNG
+2828 YGQCNIPNAVVNG
-2841 VVTHI
+2841 TVTHI
-2846 ACTSQMSVARLSTGV
+2846 ACTSQMSVARLSSGV

-2870 IRYTGNTGYA
+2870 LSNNGNTVYA
-2880 CKEAL
+2880 CEEAL
-2885 GTNQVFLFVVKSAD
+2885 GTNQVFLFVVKSSD
-2899 DKIYCWPTEPGEQ
+2899 KKIYCWPTEGGD
-2912 YGLIAGIPNVASA
+2912 YNSLVTGIPNVASNF
-2925 SWKLGQG
+2925 WKLGQST
-2932 IAARHMCAATDTT
+2932 AARHMCAATDTD
-2945 TYAWGTDYSI
+2945 TYAWGTEYNI
-2955 DGNYGAPSYVPN
+2955 DGNYGAPSYVP
-2967 TTSKLGVICNP
+2967 TTASKLGVICNP
-2978 LSSITSAPYKH
+2978 LTSTTSSPYKH
-2989 VVVSTK
+2989 VVVSTE
-2995 LQSDINAE
+2995 LQSDIDAE
-3003 YDLIPSSIKARSED
+3003 YALIPSSIKARSED
-3017 SVYTSVE
+3017 SIYSSAE

-3043 IYADTYAATEGTL
+3043 IYADTYAATQGTL
-3056 IAWAADPANG
+3056 IAWAADTANA
-3066 IIADVPSGTT
+3066 ITTVPSGST

-3093 GDIVCWGLNTSG
+3093 GDIFCWGLNDGG
-3105 QTTIPASIGSCT
+3105 QATVPAGIGACT

-3129 KNGGLLSIWGTI
+3129 KDGGLLAIWGTI
-3141 NGVTATIP
+3141 AGVTATIP
-3149 APYNIINFG
+3149 SPYNVISFG

-3177 GEYTWSIGTVV
+3177 GQYTWEIGTVV
-3188 AFGNNNKGQCDVP
+3188 AFGNNDKGQCDIP
-3201 GSLSGIIGNGVV
+3201 GSLSGIIGNGVQ
-3213 CKAVAGGYFTSYDLV
+3213 CTAAAGGYFTSYSLV
-3228 TEGFTLA
+3228 TSGFALA
-3235 KIDNSTPAAIVAV
+3235 NISSTTPASIVAV
-3248 TGRSLETGGFERE
+3248 TGRTLETGGFERE

-3299 FGAGGTSILSNTGYA
+3299 FGSGGTSILSTTGYS
-3314 PANLTSNATNIP
+3314 PTTLTSNATNIP

-3363 IVDKDT
+3363 IVDRDT
-3369 NAIQM
+3369 NGIQM
-3374 VGGDALPGS
+3374 VGGDALPSS

-3388 YSPPIEKSR
+3388 YSPPIEKTR
-3397 LYDVPTNQLIDAN
+3397 LYDVPTVQLADAN

-3421 FALTST
+3421 FALTSI

-3436 DSSVSYNI
+3436 DSTISYTLN
-3444 SDPGLKQ
+3444 SGLKQ

-3462 NTPSLTGARA
+3462 NTPALPGSNA

-3477 VSGAPGLSDS
+3477 VSGAPGLADS

-3492 NLDRYVDGVKTN
+3492 NLDRYVNGVKTN
-3504 VRRFTATG
+3504 VRTLTATG
-3512 NTDSYSIAKP
+3512 NTDGYTIVKP
-3522 VHFAETFLAVDNWP
+3522 VHFAETFLAVDTWP

-3545 YILSIEPNGVAC
+3545 YILSIDPHGVSC
-3557 DINTASIFGM
+3557 DINSASLFGM
-3567 NLDSKSAIGPVL
+3567 NLDSRSALGPVL
-3579 KDASNMS
+3579 KDANNMS
-3586 ASMSEVADYM
+3586 ANMSEVADYM
-3596 LATVEDDTL
+3596 LATVEDNTL
-3605 STNTLTVAS
+3605 ATNTLTVVP

-3634 ELVINRTFVRNKYGS
+3634 ELVVKGSYVRNKYGS
-3649 SAIVESV
+3649 SAIVEYTP
-3656 AGGGLGGLLAGRV
+3656 GGGLGGLLAGRV
-3669 PYISALTPADMPSTT
+3669 PYLAPVTPATMPSAT
-3684 NLVGWYKS
+3684 NLAAWYKS
-3692 DTLPTTGEVTTW
+3692 DTLPASGEVATW

-3718 PGATLKPTVVAFNS
+3718 TGATLKPAIVAFNS
-3732 TTYKGAQF
+3732 TSYKAAEF
-3740 DAVTSN
+3740 DSTSS
-3746 QDFLSSLN
+3746 QVDFLSSSN
-3754 TNVSETEFTYF
+3754 TNVGETEFTYF
-3765 VVYNKTA
+3765 VVYNKTT
-3772 STTTHLDFGKLY
+3772 STTEHLDFGKLY
-3784 SPSGGTSRGV
+3784 TTAGTTRGV
-3794 QGIGWTA
+3794 QGIGWIA

-3808 RTSRYYRAT
+3808 RASDRYKANSAT
-3817 STDVITGNGI
+3817 AVTGNGI

-3832 RGSEGEGLRR
+3832 RGSDLGLRL
-3842 NGTAVPLNALETN
+3842 NGTAVPSTLETN
-3855 TVISATLSTGY
+3855 LGVSISLPIGY

-3872 VTGFNDSNDVCAEVV
+3872 VNNNHDTNDVCAEVV
-3887 AFNGSLTDAQIQQV
+3887 AFNGSLTDLQIQQV

-3911 ASSLPDGHPYKASPA
+3911 ASSLPNEHPYKTSPA
-3926 VGEKLDVITPTDT
+3926 VGEKLDVINPTDT
-3939 TSNLILKETNR
+3939 TSNIILKETNR

-3971 IAQRTTAGG
+3971 VAQRTTSGG
-3980 AVYPDISPVVA
+3980 SVYDDISPVVA
-3991 EFNIK
+3991 EFEIK

-4005 IPVIAKFN
+4005 IPIIAKFN

-4028 NGKVFGKFA
+4028 NGKVFSKFA
-4037 ISSADMFVGLVIGQS
+4037 ISPVNLFVGLVIGQS
-4052 RVTPKL
+4052 KVTTKL
-4058 RAIPVDLDLIVGMEG
+4058 RITPAGLDLIVGMRG
-4073 APILSSLKFFSGAD
+4073 APILSSLKFLSGTD
-4087 CGFYGCLSVSL
+4087 CGFYGCLGVSL

-4105 LQDSSYGNITTQ
+4105 LQQSSYGNITTQ

-4126 KTVNMK
+4126 KRADLK
-4132 GKVVRLTLNAPAAE
+4132 AKVVRLTLNAPATE

-4155 TVTCVLKTSAR
+4155 SVTCVLRTSAR
-4166 IHNATVYLEPVTISP
+4166 IRNATVYLEPVTISP
-4181 RLRLEVCV
+4181 RLRINVCV
-4189 ASFAFLNLPIKKY
+4189 ASFAFLNLPTKKY
-4202 GPKNPFGTPIV
+4202 VPKPPFLGIPIV
-4213 DDDIGPVYP
+4213 DGDIGPVYP